1 MQFHPQ
7 WSQWGLFS
15 EEHSGLLGSSH
26 VSENHEEPAVCCAAS
41 SKSKAPAEASSA
53 TGHFTSSDCAIQSF
67 LERG

>member
-26 VSENHEEPAVCCAAS
+26 VSENHEEPPLCAVLPAA
-41 SKSKAPAEASSA
+41 KAKPLLKPPVLQDISQAL
-53 TGHFTSSDCAIQSF
+53 TVQYKPF
-67 LERG
+67 